1 MTSLEALVAL
11 NLLPKIGPVRV
22 RRLLERFASAGAIL
36 SASKDRLMQV
46 DGIGEETAGILVKWQ
61 DHADPAKEL
70 LEVKQRELSLV
81 TPDDPAFPPS
91 LRQAYDAPLLLYVWG
106 KLEERDRHAIGV
118 VGTRRI
124 THYGREATKKLSY
137 QLSHAGFTIISGL
150 ARGVDTVAHE
160 AALAAGGRTVAVLG
174 SGLAKLFPAENL
186 GLAEKIASGHGAVV
200 SEFPLHTPPDK
211 QTFPQRNRIVA
222 AWSEALLVTECPLR
236 SGSLITANLASDYGR
251 QVYAVPGPINVATSM
266 GCNQLIRDGATLV
279 MDAGHIVDDLGEL
292 PFARQPALPEMGS
305 QAVPELPPEEAKV
318 FFALGEG
325 ESGVD
330 RLIERTGLPAP
341 TVTATLMKLEMR
353 RLVRALPGFRYVKR

>member
-1 MTSLEALVAL
+1 MTTLEALVAL

-22 RRLLERFASAGAIL
+22 RRLLERFDTAEAVL

-46 DGIGEETAGILVKWQ
+46 DGIGEELAKILLKWQ

-70 LEVKQRELSLV
+70 AEVGERGLSLLM
-81 TPDDPAFPPS
+81 PEDPAFPPA
-91 LRQAYDAPLLLYVWG
+91 LRQAYDAPLFLYVWG
-106 KLEERDRHAIGV
+106 KVEERDRHAIGV

-137 QLSHAGFTIISGL
+137 QLAHAGFTIVSGL

-160 AALAAGGRTVAVLG
+160 AALAAGGRTIAVIG

-186 GLAEKIASGHGAVV
+186 ALAEKIAAGQGAVV
-200 SEFPLHTPPDK
+200 SEFPLHTAPDK

-222 AWSEALLVTECPLR
+222 AWSEALLVTECPAW

-251 QVYAVPGPINVATSM
+251 PVYAVPGPITAPTSS
-266 GCNQLIRDGATLV
+266 GCNKLIREGATLV
-279 MDAGHIVDDLGEL
+279 MDAGDITDDLGEL
-292 PFARQPALPEMGS
+292 PFARQPTLFEMDDR
-305 QAVPELPPEEAKV
+305 AVPELPPEEAKV
-318 FFALGEG
+318 FAALGDG

>member
-1 MTSLEALVAL
+1 MTNLEALVAL

-22 RRLLERFASAGAIL
+22 RRLLERFDSAEAIL
-36 SASKDRLMQV
+36 SAPKDRLMQV
-46 DGIGEETAGILVKWQ
+46 DGIGEETAKILVKWQ

-70 LEVKQRELSLV
+70 LEVTQRGLSLI
-81 TPDDPAFPPS
+81 TPDDPAFPPA
-91 LRQAYDAPLLLYVWG
+91 LRQAYDAPLFLYVWG

-137 QLSHAGFTIISGL
+137 QLAHAGFTIISGL

-186 GLAEKIASGHGAVV
+186 ALAEKIASGHGAVV
-200 SEFPLHTPPDK
+200 SEFPLHTAPDK

-222 AWSEALLVTECPLR
+222 AWSEALLVTECPAW
-236 SGSLITANLASDYGR
+236 SGSLITANMASDYGR
-251 QVYAVPGPINVATSM
+251 PVYAVPGPINAPTST
-266 GCNQLIRDGATLV
+266 GCNKLIRDGATLV
-279 MDAGHIVDDLGEL
+279 MDASDIADDLGEL
-292 PFARQPALPEMGS
+292 PFARQPSQPEKDS
-305 QAVPELPPEEAKV
+305 QAVPELPPEEATV
-318 FFALGEG
+318 FSALGEG